1 MEILSVLDPG
11 FRDYGVVVTGCEEL
25 TESLA
30 GMLPRLFPIPEGIA
44 YDPSVPELED
54 TPAGEEIMA
63 LLFGGM
69 PAQLGC
75 CRGRNNRLNCLEYH
89 RDSEFNLSDGE
100 FILLLALRSQLK
112 DNIIDSSAVKAFRVP
127 AGVMVEIFATTLHYA
142 PCHSDPA
149 KGFRVLAVMSRG
161 SNTECP
167 THTPEGYDSGLL
179 WARNK
184 WLVAHPDTFEAKSG
198 AAVGITGENIIL

>member
-1 MEILSVLDPG
+1 MEMLSVLDPA
-11 FRDYGVVVTGCEEL
+11 FREYGAVVTGCEGL
-25 TESLA
+25 TQSLTA
-30 GMLPRLFPIPEGIA
+30 LLPKLFPIPEGIA
-44 YDPSVPELED
+44 YDPSVPQLEN
-54 TPAGEEIMA
+54 TPEGEKLMA

-89 RDSEFNLSDGE
+89 RDSEFNLSDGA

-112 DNIIDSSAVKAFRVP
+112 DKTIDSSAVKAFLVP

-149 KGFRVLAVMSRG
+149 KGFRVLAAMSRG
-161 SNTECP
+161 SNTERP
-167 THTPEGYDSGLL
+167 AHTPEGYDSGLL

-198 AAVGITGENIIL
+198 AVVGITGENLTL